1 MSLSTREY
9 DPTISEE
16 MRDWIER
23 VNQVGPAAGL
33 DELQEFLREAPE
45 EAHETLDYYYV
56 MGLCDMLY
64 NIKELGGVRE

>member
-1 MSLSTREY
+1 M
-9 DPTISEE
+9 
-16 MRDWIER
+16 
-23 VNQVGPAAGL
+23 NQVGPAAGL